1 MCAVEPGECVVLQ
14 YLVRNDFF
22 YCAWYC
28 WSNIYATV
36 LFGAVYFKV
45 GFSDAVLLK
54 NVTFHTALNM
64 MLLQL

>member
-1 MCAVEPGECVVLQ
+1 MVLLE
-14 YLVRNDFF
+14 Y
-22 YCAWYC
+22 
-28 WSNIYATV
+28 IHATV
-36 LFGAVYFKV
+36 LFGAVCFKV